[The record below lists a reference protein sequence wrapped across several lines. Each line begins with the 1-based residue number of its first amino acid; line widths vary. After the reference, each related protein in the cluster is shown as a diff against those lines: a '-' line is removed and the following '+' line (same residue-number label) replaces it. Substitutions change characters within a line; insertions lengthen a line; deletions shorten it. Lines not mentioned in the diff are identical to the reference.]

1 MAPLPVSDCVVVGA
15 GPAGLAVSAA
25 LAGHGVEHVVLERDR
40 VAETWRTQRW
50 DSFRLNTP
58 GWMNQMLGEQAHRE
72 FLDGAEVIHH
82 LEALAAERPVRQAVR
97 VDELA
102 PSSDGYVMQTEDGM
116 IRARSVI
123 VATGDQNV
131 PRLPPVAQT
140 LPDSIA
146 QYHTGSYR
154 GSGSLPAGGALVV
167 GSAQSGCQ
175 IAEDLLSAG
184 RRVVIA
190 TSPAAR
196 LPWRHRGRDSLE
208 WLVEAGFMD
217 QQPQDLP
224 DPAMIKAVQP
234 IVGSGGHSLSLQWLA
249 RSGATLVGRPLG
261 VSSYLLTFDD
271 SANANIAAGD
281 TAAAR
286 MRGMMDELIR
296 KRGLDA
302 PPMEADDTD
311 TPVCLDPPI
320 ALNLREEDISS
331 VVWCTGF
338 TSDFSWLAA
347 ELRDTDGKPRRDGI
361 RGTTP
366 GLWYSGL
373 RWLTRRRSAFL
384 FGFPDDAETI
394 ANGVKTH
401 LEQQSRR

>member
-1 MAPLPVSDCVVVGA
+1 MASLPVSDCVVVGA

-25 LAGHGVEHVVLERDR
+25 LAAHGVEHVVLERDR

-102 PSSDGYVMQTEDGM
+102 ASSDGYVMQTEAGV

-154 GSGSLPAGGALVV
+154 GPGSLPAGGALVV

-175 IAEDLLSAG
+175 IAEDLLCAG

-208 WLVEAGFMD
+208 WLVEALPPTASHDATVSAGSRPGFGTQACAGSPTDALLSCSASPTM
-217 QQPQDLP
+217 PKRLP
-224 DPAMIKAVQP
+224 MASRRI
-234 IVGSGGHSLSLQWLA
+234 
-249 RSGATLVGRPLG
+249 
-261 VSSYLLTFDD
+261 SSSSPDHDGILT
-271 SANANIAAGD
+271 
-281 TAAAR
+281 TR
-286 MRGMMDELIR
+286 CL
-296 KRGLDA
+296 
-302 PPMEADDTD
+302 P
-311 TPVCLDPPI
+311 PVC
-320 ALNLREEDISS
+320 A
-331 VVWCTGF
+331 
-338 TSDFSWLAA
+338 
-347 ELRDTDGKPRRDGI
+347 
-361 RGTTP
+361 
-366 GLWYSGL
+366 SGL
-373 RWLTRRRSAFL
+373 RPRIPVSSPSNALC
-384 FGFPDDAETI
+384 G
-394 ANGVKTH
+394 
-401 LEQQSRR
+401 